1 MSAQVHRSAVL
12 SGRPLAL
19 AITIALHVVLV
30 SGLLAIK
37 VVEELQKRVTPI
49 QLSFPEKQKPTEP
62 VERIRDP
69 DLTNPTDVVV
79 PPPAVV
85 RVPVEEEVM
94 TVVTEPDVVV
104 VDPDQRPARAAITPD
119 TPLRFQA
126 VRPSDDYYPPQAIRM
141 AQEGA
146 AIVRACVDA
155 GGRLASAPVVVTSSR
170 SSLLDTAAVTW
181 AREALRFTP
190 ATRAGVAVASCK
202 DFRVNFTL
210 H

>member
-1 MSAQVHRSAVL
+1 MSAQIHRSAVL

-37 VVEELQKRVTPI
+37 VAEEFQKRVTPI
-49 QLSFPEKQKPTEP
+49 QLSFPEKQKPADP

-69 DLTNPTDVVV
+69 DLTGPTDVVM
-79 PPPAVV
+79 PQPDVV
-85 RVPVEEEVM
+85 RVPVEDEVIA
-94 TVVTEPDVVV
+94 VVTEPEVIV
-104 VDPDQRPARAAITPD
+104 VDPVLRPERTVITAD
-119 TPLRFQA
+119 TPLRYQA

-146 AIVRACVDA
+146 AIVRACVDG
-155 GGRLASAPVVVTSSR
+155 GGRLTSAPVVVTSSK

-190 ATRAGVAVASCK
+190 ATRAGVPIASCK

-210 H
+210 R